1 MFNEKSHS
9 LKMDKA
15 IEVFSKELSSLRTGR
30 ANAAM
35 LDLVKVDVY
44 GQQMPINQVASIT
57 TPEPRMI
64 NIQVWDQNNVS
75 LVDAAIKKSELG
87 LNPQIDGP
95 LIRLPIPELNEER
108 RTELKKLIKS
118 MGEKCKISIRNIRRD
133 ANEELKKLLKSKDIG
148 EDEEKSFEKQV
159 QIITDKHINIVE
171 EKVASKEKEIMTI

>member
-1 MFNEKSHS
+1 MFDEKSHS

-15 IEVFSKELSSLRTGR
+15 IEVFSRELSSLRTGR

-44 GQQMPINQVASIT
+44 GQQMPINQIGSIT

-87 LNPQIDGP
+87 LNPQIDGQ
-95 LIRLPIPELNEER
+95 LIRLPITELNEER
-108 RTELKKLIKS
+108 RIELKKLIKS

-133 ANEELKKLLKSKDIG
+133 ANEELKKLLKSKEIG
-148 EDEEKSFEKQV
+148 EDEEKSFEKNV
-159 QIITDKHINIVE
+159 QNITDNHISIVD
-171 EKVASKEKEIMTI
+171 EKITSKEKEIMTI